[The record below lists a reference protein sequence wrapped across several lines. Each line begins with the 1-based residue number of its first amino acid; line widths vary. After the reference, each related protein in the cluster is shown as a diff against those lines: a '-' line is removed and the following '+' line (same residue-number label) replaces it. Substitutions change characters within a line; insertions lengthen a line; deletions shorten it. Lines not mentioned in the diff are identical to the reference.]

1 VKPKRLVVV
10 RFRKDRTKWEVDYF
24 NPPASVPPRVR
35 RLFATEEEALRYATQ
50 AAARLEAGIPPAL
63 ETAITLAAAF
73 ERYFKAK
80 ARKRSL
86 AADRRISE
94 HLLAERGATTRLRDL
109 TASRIAAYRE
119 RRLAAGSVRRKDKTG
134 KPARLSAASIN
145 RPLALLRHLLRLAH
159 EEWEVLPTVPK
170 VRLEK
175 EPQGRLRWLE
185 PDEERRLIAACK
197 ASALP
202 HLADLVTVA
211 LETGMRRSE
220 AEGLTWD
227 RVDLSRGVLRL
238 EITKSGRRREV
249 PMRQRVYDV
258 LVSRPGAREGR
269 LWPEGST
276 RAGFEAAVEAAR
288 LAAPFRF
295 HDCRHHFASWFMMRG
310 GSVPALQKILGHA
323 SLAMTMRYAHM
334 SPEHLR
340 GEMAKTERSAGVEP
354 NAGTRV
360 GQSGQSAS
368 EVVESTDERRGSSV
382 AEQLIRN
389 Q

>member
-1 VKPKRLVVV
+1 MKPKRLVVV

-24 NPPASVPPRVR
+24 NPPGSVPPRVR
-35 RLFATEEEALRYATQ
+35 RLFATEEEALRH
-50 AAARLEAGIPPAL
+50 AAQVAPRLDAGTPPPHDRAM
-63 ETAITLAAAF
+63 TLAAAF

-80 ARKRSL
+80 ARKRSIE
-86 AADRRISE
+86 ADRRISE
-94 HLLAERGATTRLRDL
+94 HLLEEFGATTRLRDL

-119 RRLAAGSVRRKDKTG
+119 RRLAAGSIRRRDKAG
-134 KPARLSAASIN
+134 RPARLSAASIN

-159 EEWEVLPTVPK
+159 EEWEMLPTVPK

-175 EPQGRLRWLE
+175 EPQGRVRWLE
-185 PDEERRLIAACK
+185 PDEERRLIAACR

-211 LETGMRRSE
+211 LETGMRRGE

-258 LVSRPGAREGR
+258 LASRPGSREGR

-276 RAGFEAAVEAAR
+276 RAAFEAAVEAAR
-288 LAAPFRF
+288 LAGPFRF

-310 GSVPALQKILGHA
+310 GSLPALQKILGHA
-323 SLAMTMRYAHM
+323 SLAMTMRYAHL

-340 GEMAKTERSAGVEP
+340 GEMAKTERAAVVEP
-354 NAGTRV
+354 VAGTRM
-360 GQSGQSAS
+360 GQSGQNAP
-368 EVVESTDERRGSSV
+368 EVLESTDERRGSSV

>member
-1 VKPKRLVVV
+1 VVV
-10 RFRKDRTKWEVDYF
+10 RFRKDRTKWEVDYN

-35 RLFATEEEALRYATQ
+35 RLFATEEEALRHAAQ
-50 AAARLEAGIPPAL
+50 AVARLEAGIPPAP

-94 HLLAERGATTRLRDL
+94 HLLAELGATTRLRDL

-220 AEGLTWD
+220 AEG
-227 RVDLSRGVLRL
+227 
-238 EITKSGRRREV
+238 
-249 PMRQRVYDV
+249 
-258 LVSRPGAREGR
+258 
-269 LWPEGST
+269 
-276 RAGFEAAVEAAR
+276 
-288 LAAPFRF
+288 
-295 HDCRHHFASWFMMRG
+295 
-310 GSVPALQKILGHA
+310 
-323 SLAMTMRYAHM
+323 
-334 SPEHLR
+334 
-340 GEMAKTERSAGVEP
+340 
-354 NAGTRV
+354 
-360 GQSGQSAS
+360 
-368 EVVESTDERRGSSV
+368 
-382 AEQLIRN
+382 
-389 Q
+389 

>member
-1 VKPKRLVVV
+1 MKPKRLVVV

-24 NPPASVPPRVR
+24 NPPGSVPPRVR
-35 RLFATEEEALRYATQ
+35 RLFATEEEALRH
-50 AAARLEAGIPPAL
+50 AAQVAPRLDAGTPPPDHRAM
-63 ETAITLAAAF
+63 TLGAAF

-80 ARKRSL
+80 ARKRSIE
-86 AADRRISE
+86 ADRRISE
-94 HLLAERGATTRLRDL
+94 HLLEEFGATTRLQDL
-109 TASRIAAYRE
+109 TVSRIAAYRE
-119 RRLAAGSVRRKDKTG
+119 RRLAAVSVRRRDKAG

-175 EPQGRLRWLE
+175 EPQGRVRWLE
-185 PDEERRLIAACK
+185 PDEERRLIAACR

-258 LVSRPGAREGR
+258 LANRPGVREGR

-276 RAGFEAAVEAAR
+276 RAGFEDAVEAAR
-288 LAAPFRF
+288 LDAPFRF

-310 GSVPALQKILGHA
+310 GSLPALQKILGHA
-323 SLAMTMRYAHM
+323 SLAMTMRYAHL
-334 SPEHLR
+334 SPQHLR
-340 GEMAKTERSAGVEP
+340 GEMAKTGRPAVVERD
-354 NAGTRV
+354 AGTRV
-360 GQSGQSAS
+360 AQWQS
-368 EVVESTDERRGSSV
+368 
-382 AEQLIRN
+382 N
-389 Q
+389 